1 MRVKSFHS
9 SQESLSPEH
18 RGSVSAAGGNAH
30 TGPPTEAPSGGG
42 GGGVGGVGGGSLKPA
57 LPRLCAYTKSTSERM
72 RGERE
77 WEPARRG
84 WGEQE
89 KRRAEERGQAGGDG
103 IRVGVKKKSKGE
115 VVG

>member
-1 MRVKSFHS
+1 MCVKSFHS

-18 RGSVSAAGGNAH
+18 KGLVSAAGGNAH

-42 GGGVGGVGGGSLKPA
+42 GVGGGVVA
-57 LPRLCAYTKSTSERM
+57 LSKACSASALRVHQIHSPENKGR
-72 RGERE
+72 ERE

-89 KRRAEERGQAGGDG
+89 RGEWRKGGKQKEAESEW
-103 IRVGVKKKSKGE
+103 E
-115 VVG
+115 